1 VGSPFQGGHEG
12 LLVKSVHQA
21 ALKKTPDP
29 FVITMDFTD
38 PKFVE
43 VYRARN
49 LPEAHSIRIALE
61 ESGIRVQIEGEL
73 LQGGIGDLPPG
84 WTTAPRIL
92 VEESQIV
99 AAREIIEKAHTV
111 PGVSDSGYSQDDKE
125 PDEAIRCLACG
136 KLMAEGETL
145 CRACGWTYQSEEN
158 GQEAT
163 KQSVNKD
170 GSATALKSK
179 VKSESGAAPPLTRR
193 QMWWEVLAVL
203 TIGIFPELNKVFLF
217 FWVSPPHWPSWLE
230 SLSLGFE
237 NACIIFLVLYLI
249 YRSGEPWRNF
259 GIKRPQLGDFP
270 LGGLLYLAA
279 VLLGWFLGS
288 FPARSLRPPGDFYAP
303 PRLPIEYLL
312 MVARFSATA
321 FAEELITRAYLITR
335 LEFLLRSRLKAVV
348 LSAAV
353 FGSYHLY
360 YGVWG
365 FVDFVV
371 LGLLYGFLYVLIR
384 RIWPFAI
391 GHVILDVIAV
401 LRIPA

>member
-1 VGSPFQGGHEG
+1 MGFAFGDEEFYCCEN
-12 LLVKSVHQA
+12 A
-21 ALKKTPDP
+21 FCMEFA
-29 FVITMDFTD
+29 D

-61 ESGIRVQIEGEL
+61 ESGIRVRIEGEL
-73 LQGGIGDLPPG
+73 LQGGVGDLPPG

-92 VEESQIV
+92 VEESQIA
-99 AAREIIEKAHTV
+99 AARQIIEKAEIQTAAR
-111 PGVSDSGYSQDDKE
+111 SDDDGQ
-125 PDEAIRCLACG
+125 DEAIRCLVCG
-136 KLMAEGETL
+136 KIMAESETK
-145 CRACGWTYQSEEN
+145 CPACGWSYQGEEN
-158 GQEAT
+158 ASQQKTSKEVVIKNGP
-163 KQSVNKD
+163 
-170 GSATALKSK
+170 ALAPHSK
-179 VKSESGAAPPLTRR
+179 EKSESVPAPLLTPR

-203 TIGIFPELNKVFLF
+203 TIAVFPDLNKVFLL
-217 FWVSPPHWPSWLE
+217 FWVSPVRFPYWLE
-230 SLSLGFE
+230 SVYLGIE
-237 NACIIFLVLYLI
+237 NACIIFAVLYLI
-249 YRSGEPWRNF
+249 YRSGEPWTNF
-259 GIKRPQLGDFP
+259 GIKRPLLADIP

-288 FPARSLRPPGDFYAP
+288 FPARSLRDPGDFYAP
-303 PRLPIEYLL
+303 PRLATDYLL

-321 FAEELITRAYLITR
+321 FAEELVTRAYLITR
-335 LEFLLRSRLKAVV
+335 LERLLRSRVKAVV

-365 FVDFVV
+365 FVDFMT
-371 LGLLYGFLYVLIR
+371 LGLLYGFLYLWIR

-391 GHVILDVIAV
+391 GHLILDGIAV

>member
-1 VGSPFQGGHEG
+1 
-12 LLVKSVHQA
+12 
-21 ALKKTPDP
+21 
-29 FVITMDFTD
+29 MDFTD

-84 WTTAPRIL
+84 WATAPRIL
-92 VEESQIV
+92 VEESQIA
-99 AAREIIEKAHTV
+99 AARKIIEKAETQATSR
-111 PGVSDSGYSQDDKE
+111 SDDGE

-179 VKSESGAAPPLTRR
+179 DKAEPDAAPQLTRR

-259 GIKRPQLGDFP
+259 GIKRPLLGDIP

-279 VLLGWFLGS
+279 VFLGWFLGS
-288 FPARSLRPPGDFYAP
+288 FPARNLKPPAEFYAP
-303 PRLPIEYLL
+303 PRLPLEYLL

-335 LEFLLRSRLKAVV
+335 LEFLLRSRVKAVV

-384 RIWPFAI
+384 RVWPFAI
-391 GHVILDVIAV
+391 GHLILDVIAV